1 MNDVVV
7 VEVHQHGD
15 GLADDER
22 DPHGSVAID
31 PVQVPAHKPRQGNLE
46 EEEKEEEEEGSRGPE
61 PFDLWHSEKE
71 GELWLTWAI
80 IPMKAHNL
88 NILRGTLTKY

>member
-7 VEVHQHGD
+7 MEVHQHGD

-31 PVQVPAHKPRQGNLE
+31 PVQVPAHKQGQRNLE
-46 EEEKEEEEEGSRGPE
+46 EEEEEGFRGPE
-61 PFDLWHSEKE
+61 PFDLWQSEKE

>member
-1 MNDVVV
+1 MNDIVV
-7 VEVHQHGD
+7 VEVHQHSD
-15 GLADDER
+15 GLADDEW

-31 PVQVPAHKPRQGNLE
+31 PVQVPAHKQRQRNLE
-46 EEEKEEEEEGSRGPE
+46 EEEEEGLRGPE
-61 PFDLWHSEKE
+61 PFDLWQSEKE

-80 IPMKAHNL
+80 IPMKAQNL